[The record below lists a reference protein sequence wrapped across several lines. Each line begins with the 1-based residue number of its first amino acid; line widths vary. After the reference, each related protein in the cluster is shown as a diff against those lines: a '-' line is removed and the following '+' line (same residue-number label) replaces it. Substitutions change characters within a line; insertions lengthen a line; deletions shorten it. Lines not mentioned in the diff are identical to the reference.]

1 MPPTLLPK
9 TFLCTSAPA
18 QKITRMQITW
28 HHTLFANLTTT
39 QLYEIL
45 RLRAEVFVVEQDCV
59 YQDLDD
65 KDQQAIHLI
74 GVTADGRM
82 AAYTRIVD
90 KGVSYPDYAS
100 IGRVITAPFARG
112 KGLGRPLMLESIKA
126 LFAQFGEQP
135 IKIGAQAHLQKYY
148 GSLGFATVG
157 EVYDEDGIPH
167 VSMVYK

>member
-1 MPPTLLPK
+1 MDLTYHAIHYEQL
-9 TFLCTSAPA
+9 
-18 QKITRMQITW
+18 TRD
-28 HHTLFANLTTT
+28 
-39 QLYEIL
+39 QLYAIL

-65 KDQQAIHLI
+65 KDQQAIHLL
-74 GVTADGRM
+74 GLTEDGRL

-112 KGLGRPLMLESIKA
+112 KGLGRPLMKKSIQA
-126 LFAQFGEQP
+126 LFDHYGKQP
-135 IKIGAQAHLQKYY
+135 IKIGAQAHLQAYY
-148 GSLGFATVG
+148 GSLGFEGVG

-167 VSMVYK
+167 RGMVYG